1 MTEPAFN
8 IDPSFPLPARPL
20 NQTELAEVTGADLAT
35 ISRLVSDGHVSLTD
49 DWREQLRQLYRH
61 WSEQAAGRRGNGPL
75 DIVQERANLAR
86 QQADKTNFQLR
97 KARSEFV
104 PVSLMFET
112 LGYHGSAV
120 KNHLMRV
127 PHMMKSMFP
136 DLPIKVVVALDDE
149 VRRTLTDLG
158 HHWLAA
164 DLLHKFQEW
173 QENGKHE
180 FDEKIP
186 AVTKTKKNDD
196 KAVSPLP
203 GRPGKRASKKTRRAR
218 KEARP
223 APARNIQHDLQDL
236 PPIIKE

>member
-35 ISRLVSDGHVSLTD
+35 IFRLVSDGHVSLTD
-49 DWREQLRQLYRH
+49 DWREQPRQLYRH
-61 WSEQAAGRRGNGPL
+61 WSEQAAAGMDPSTLCKN
-75 DIVQERANLAR
+75 ERTWRASKPI
-86 QQADKTNFQLR
+86 KTNFQLR

-158 HHWLAA
+158 HHRLPA

-180 FDEKIP
+180 FDEKIS
-186 AVTKTKKNDD
+186 AVTKTIETCK
-196 KAVSPLP
+196 
-203 GRPGKRASKKTRRAR
+203 
-218 KEARP
+218 
-223 APARNIQHDLQDL
+223 I
-236 PPIIKE
+236 